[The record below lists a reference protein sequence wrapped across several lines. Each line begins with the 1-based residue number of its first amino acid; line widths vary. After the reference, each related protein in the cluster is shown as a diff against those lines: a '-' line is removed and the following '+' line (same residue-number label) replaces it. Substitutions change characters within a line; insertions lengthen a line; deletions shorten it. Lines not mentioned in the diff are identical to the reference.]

1 MCMCVCTCSSVV
13 AGLVHASYEE
23 LQTNDGIDDD
33 DKEDQQSNVEQRNH
47 RLHDGV
53 QHNLQT

>member
-1 MCMCVCTCSSVV
+1 MDLFTCSCVV
-13 AGLVHASYEE
+13 AGPVHSAYEE

-33 DKEDQQSNVEQRNH
+33 DEENQQSNVEQRNH

-53 QHNLQT
+53 QHNL